1 MGCGAH
7 EHCMVSE
14 EVERNLM
21 AIAQVLSADHDTVLR
36 AWAELYGRDFG
47 PRGALSTSEFSTVY
61 GPHLD
66 ATWPVLMRGDLRA
79 LAAVQLEL
87 ARALLAKQ
95 VSFAEAS
102 GVLHLFPEA
111 VTGVLQVRLAREL
124 RSPAFYAAL
133 NRLTHCRVA
142 MLAQGYYERDE
153 AAPISIPTTTVP
165 GLVGVSAAMR
175 QLRRELLARAKAAGP
190 VLLTGESG
198 AGRETVARALHELR
212 AHGGER
218 WVVVSCVGASP
229 EALDLELF
237 GPASVVGGGLV
248 HQMGRGSLL
257 LVELTALPLWIQ
269 SKLLREL
276 EACDGRSDHGRCQI
290 MFSTTQDPL
299 VALTDQ
305 RLLPELWYRLAPGRI
320 HVPPLRARR
329 DDLEVLV
336 LHFLDRLAG
345 RGARQVRGVDPEA
358 LALLRMQEWPGNLRQ
373 LHAVVEQAALATRG
387 NTLTAA
393 DLAIALG
400 RSLPAPE
407 TGADNVKSAPKA
419 SLSIEDAE
427 RATIQRALSEAG
439 GNKVQAARMLGIS
452 RHRLYD
458 RIRRWELAAR

>member
-21 AIAQVLSADHDTVLR
+21 AIAEVLSADHDGVLK

-47 PRGALSTSEFSTVY
+47 PRGALSTSEFSAVY
-61 GPHLD
+61 GPHLT
-66 ATWPVLMRGDLRA
+66 ATWPVLMRGELTA

-111 VTGVLQVRLAREL
+111 VTSVLQVRLAREL
-124 RSPAFYAAL
+124 RSAAFYAAL

-153 AAPISIPTTTVP
+153 SAPISIPTTVP

-190 VLLTGESG
+190 ILLTGESG

-269 SKLLREL
+269 AKLLREL
-276 EACDGRSDHGRCQI
+276 ESCDGRSDHLRCQI

-299 VALTDQ
+299 VALKDQ

-329 DDLEVLV
+329 EDLEVLV

-345 RGARQVRGVDPEA
+345 RGSRQVRGIEPEA
-358 LALLRMQEWPGNLRQ
+358 LALLGMQEWPGNLRQ
-373 LHAVVEQAALATRG
+373 LHAVVEQAALAARG

-407 TGADNVKSAPKA
+407 VASESVKLAPKA
-419 SLSIEDAE
+419 SLSIEEAE

-458 RIRRWELAAR
+458 RIRRWELVAR